1 MNQFRNKANARWIN
15 QSEPMIHL
23 KLYPGAFYL
32 IKTSS
37 HIPEIVITIIIIIII
52 IIIILGIFWF
62 LLFVIFFVLFCF
74 VVFCF
79 CFCFATLHTKL
90 RNTVGEK
97 PLLNYMLQ
105 NNVAS
110 N

>member
-62 LLFVIFFVLFCF
+62 LLFVIFFCF
-74 VVFCF
+74 VLLFFVFVF
-79 CFCFATLHTKL
+79 VLQLSTLNCAILWGRSH
-90 RNTVGEK
+90 
-97 PLLNYMLQ
+97 Y
-105 NNVAS
+105 
-110 N
+110 